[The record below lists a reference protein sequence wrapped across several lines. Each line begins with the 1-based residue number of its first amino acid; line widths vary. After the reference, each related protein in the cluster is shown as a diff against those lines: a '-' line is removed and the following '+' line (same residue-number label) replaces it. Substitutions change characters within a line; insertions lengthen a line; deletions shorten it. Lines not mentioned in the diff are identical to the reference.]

1 MYAIEYRKFGLAAFV
16 STTRGAGMAQDLMQ
30 YGQMVE
36 DSLRGVVR
44 MALIRAATDGL
55 LGEHHFYIGFKTQ
68 YPGVD
73 IPRHLEAQYPEE
85 MTIVVQHKFWG
96 LEVGDD
102 AFEIT
107 LSFGGQGQRLHIPF
121 QALTSFLDP
130 SVQFGLQFGEAGAGS
145 QGDGSVVAT
154 SETVLETDPEGTK
167 DTALEKAPGGS
178 ADVLDSGQAPD
189 QDSDLGE
196 KSGDNVITLDQFRKD

>member
-1 MYAIEYRKFGLAAFV
+1 
-16 STTRGAGMAQDLMQ
+16 MAQDLMQ

-44 MALIRAATDGL
+44 TALIRAATDGL

-73 IPRHLEAQYPEE
+73 IPKHLEAQYPEE

-96 LEVGDD
+96 LEVDED
-102 AFEIT
+102 TFEIT

-130 SVQFGLQFGEAGAGS
+130 SVQFGLQFGQTQGGS
-145 QGDGSVVAT
+145 QGDGSVTAT
-154 SETVLETDPEGTK
+154 SETILEDDAKSTK
-167 DTALEKAPGGS
+167 DTAAEKTIGRS
-178 ADVLDSGQAPD
+178 VESPD
-189 QDSDLGE
+189 PIPE
-196 KSGDNVITLDQFRKD
+196 EKKSGNNIITLDKFRKD

>member
-1 MYAIEYRKFGLAAFV
+1 
-16 STTRGAGMAQDLMQ
+16 MAQDLMQ

-44 MALIRAATDGL
+44 TALIRAATDGL

-73 IPRHLEAQYPEE
+73 IPKHLEAQYLEE

-96 LEVGDD
+96 LEVGED
-102 AFEIT
+102 AFDIT

-130 SVQFGLQFGEAGAGS
+130 SVQFGLQFGQAEGGS
-145 QGDGSVVAT
+145 QGDGSVIAT
-154 SETVLETDPEGTK
+154 SETVLEADAETTK
-167 DTALEKAPGGS
+167 DAAPGKTTGRS
-178 ADVLDSGQAPD
+178 VESPD
-189 QDSDLGE
+189 PVPEE
-196 KSGDNVITLDQFRKD
+196 KTGDNIITLDKFRKD

>member
-1 MYAIEYRKFGLAAFV
+1 MH
-16 STTRGAGMAQDLMQ
+16 

-44 MALIRAATDGL
+44 TALIRAATDGL

-73 IPRHLEAQYPEE
+73 IPKHLEAQYPEE

-96 LEVGDD
+96 LEVGED

-107 LSFGGQGQRLHIPF
+107 LSFGGQGQRLYIPF

-130 SVQFGLQFGEAGAGS
+130 SVQFGLQFGQAEGGS
-145 QGDGSVVAT
+145 QGDGSVIAT
-154 SETVLETDPEGTK
+154 SETILEADSEGTK
-167 DTALEKAPGGS
+167 DTAPEKAPGRSTDG
-178 ADVLDSGQAPD
+178 ADSVPE
-189 QDSDLGE
+189 E
-196 KSGDNVITLDQFRKD
+196 KSGDNIITLDKFRKD